1 MGADQRTAVQPWKL
15 YYRFINTVVPKRTRL
30 LENAPRLKR
39 SNVMWYAI
47 HSLYSQG
54 HMRNPTNVRTLRIS
68 RRNLLRASAI
78 AVAAG
83 CGVIPRVAWCATPN
97 SSTGS
102 RGSEAFAYFT
112 QDEIAFLDAAVDR
125 LIPADDLGPGAKE
138 ANVTF
143 FIDQQMA
150 GSFGRAETWYMQGP
164 WKQGTPQQGYQLKLT
179 PAQLYRAG
187 IRDVNEY
194 CQRTF
199 KKDFSELDAGIRD
212 RVLHG
217 LEKGDI
223 ALRDTPAKDFFEML
237 LKNTGEGFFADPIYG
252 GNQHFAGW
260 TLLGFPGPRYNYI
273 NEIDQFGKPYTL
285 PPVGLAGRNGSPAK
299 RNV

>member
-1 MGADQRTAVQPWKL
+1 
-15 YYRFINTVVPKRTRL
+15 
-30 LENAPRLKR
+30 
-39 SNVMWYAI
+39 
-47 HSLYSQG
+47 
-54 HMRNPTNVRTLRIS
+54 MRNPTNVRTLRIS

-179 PAQLYRAG
+179 PAQL
-187 IRDVNEY
+187 
-194 CQRTF
+194 
-199 KKDFSELDAGIRD
+199 
-212 RVLHG
+212 
-217 LEKGDI
+217 
-223 ALRDTPAKDFFEML
+223 
-237 LKNTGEGFFADPIYG
+237 
-252 GNQHFAGW
+252 
-260 TLLGFPGPRYNYI
+260 
-273 NEIDQFGKPYTL
+273 
-285 PPVGLAGRNGSPAK
+285 
-299 RNV
+299 